1 MITLLSTIR
10 FLLLSMFV
18 EVRSCQNFNQQTVLK
33 MNIFV
38 SGLNYSM
45 SSEELGEVF
54 ASFGAVASAKV
65 VTDRATGRSR
75 GFGFVEMSSDDEGRA
90 AVAQLDQTDVGGRKI
105 NVKEAEERPR
115 SNDRPR
121 SSFGSGSGS
130 GGGGG
135 GGRREGGFKP
145 RFNRDNDGG
154 GGGGYDRGNRY

>member
-1 MITLLSTIR
+1 
-10 FLLLSMFV
+10 MFV
-18 EVRSCQNFNQQTVLK
+18 GVRSCPNFNQQTVLK

-54 ASFGAVASAKV
+54 SSFGAVASAKV

-75 GFGFVEMSSDDEGRA
+75 GFGFVEMPSEDEGRA
-90 AVAQLDQTDVGGRKI
+90 AIAQLDQTEVGGRKI

-121 SSFGSGSGS
+121 SNF
-130 GGGGG
+130 GG

-154 GGGGYDRGNRY
+154 YDRGNRY